1 MLGEGEERIRKLNH
15 TDNEG
20 ETCMFYAWHEGHYE
34 MIVLLVEH
42 GINYNAENKSKE
54 TCLDIVKRGKH
65 NKAEFGRWGKNYI
78 FKFFILF

>member
-20 ETCMFYAWHEGHYE
+20 ETCMFYACHEGHYE

-65 NKAEFGRWGKNYI
+65 NKAEFGR
-78 FKFFILF
+78 